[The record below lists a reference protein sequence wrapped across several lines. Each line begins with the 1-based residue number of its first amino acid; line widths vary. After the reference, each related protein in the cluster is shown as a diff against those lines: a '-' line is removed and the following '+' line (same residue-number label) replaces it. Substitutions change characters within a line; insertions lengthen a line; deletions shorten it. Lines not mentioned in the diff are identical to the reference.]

1 KATLYKVGFGRPAQ
15 NDQIVKDVLVELEKI
30 ENSGTV
36 KDFSDSTNARS
47 TLSELALING
57 PASLPVSMVLGNYL
71 DKRFKAVAVFDLKLG
86 KYVVSIANDS
96 QYSVGDLVG

>member
-1 KATLYKVGFGRPAQ
+1 
-15 NDQIVKDVLVELEKI
+15 
-30 ENSGTV
+30 
-36 KDFSDSTNARS
+36 
-47 TLSELALING
+47 
-57 PASLPVSMVLGNYL
+57 MVLGNYL